1 MSDNMSPTEI
11 PVFAIR
17 QVLGLT
23 EATTTVHARH
33 NLLGAYLDLQR
44 AGADPICLK
53 TIDRVM
59 TQLAAVEEILEEAE
73 KGRFPRL

>member
-17 QVLGLT
+17 QVLG
-23 EATTTVHARH
+23 
-33 NLLGAYLDLQR
+33 LLGAYLDLQR